1 MVAVGIVKV
10 VVGMEMVVVVVV
22 VMLVTGD
29 CVDGGGGEL
38 WLRWEW

>member
-1 MVAVGIVKV
+1 MVVVVEMVKV
-10 VVGMEMVVVVVV
+10 VVGMEMVGVVVV

-38 WLRWEW
+38 WWGW